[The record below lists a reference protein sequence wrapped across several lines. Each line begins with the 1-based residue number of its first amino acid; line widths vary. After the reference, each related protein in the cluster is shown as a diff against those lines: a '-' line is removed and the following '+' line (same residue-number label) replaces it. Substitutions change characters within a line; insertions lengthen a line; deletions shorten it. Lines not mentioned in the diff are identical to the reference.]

1 MSHSLRGILLSLL
14 GFALFSVHD
23 AVVKYLGA
31 TYAPTQVLF
40 FSTVFSFPL
49 VAMMLLRDS
58 KTGILRPRH
67 PLWSSLRV
75 VCMIAGYLSIFYAF
89 SALPLAQTYALLF
102 ALPSFITLLSIPLL
116 GERVGLHRVLAIIIG
131 FIGVLIVVRP
141 ESGTFSL
148 GHAAAL
154 FGAFASSLAMVIVR
168 KIGNEERDTVLILF
182 PLVGIFFV
190 TGLLMP
196 TDYKPMP
203 LFDLGATMVI
213 AGFSFLALICMINA
227 YKIAEAAIV
236 ASMQYSQII
245 WASLLGY
252 IFFNEQLDQQTVLGA
267 GVIILSGLYIVYREN
282 HKNSISKKP
291 VLQSRSRTLS
301 PRIGPFL
308 EAAKRRMAA
317 SKKDD

>member
-1 MSHSLRGILLSLL
+1 
-14 GFALFSVHD
+14 
-23 AVVKYLGA
+23 
-31 TYAPTQVLF
+31 
-40 FSTVFSFPL
+40 
-49 VAMMLLRDS
+49 
-58 KTGILRPRH
+58 
-67 PLWSSLRV
+67 
-75 VCMIAGYLSIFYAF
+75 
-89 SALPLAQTYALLF
+89 
-102 ALPSFITLLSIPLL
+102 
-116 GERVGLHRVLAIIIG
+116 
-131 FIGVLIVVRP
+131 
-141 ESGTFSL
+141 
-148 GHAAAL
+148 
-154 FGAFASSLAMVIVR
+154 
-168 KIGNEERDTVLILF
+168 
-182 PLVGIFFV
+182 
-190 TGLLMP
+190 
-196 TDYKPMP
+196 
-203 LFDLGATMVI
+203 MVI